1 MKPYLL
7 LLLLI
12 CLYPDLTYAAGATFE
27 SFYKEPWPTT
37 WILAGAALTAAIA
50 TALIISTGGAAAAAT
65 PAVKAIGTWIGG
77 KMGLS
82 GGAALKAGLALL
94 GGGAKASGGLGMAG
108 GTTLLFASLNFGTD
122 MGIGYTLERAMS
134 EYSYNNLAEQS
145 KGLPTLPLPVNG
157 SGPDTYEAAIEILDD
172 VNKELP
178 LSANSNQQLIGQ
190 AISRIEK
197 ANKESRS
204 WNEDEKIKNRS
215 LLSLLYFISND
226 YDKAKDHADI
236 AMRYARTS
244 EIKKPLPAFIYAT
257 SSLYEREFDFS
268 HITNDYFSYS
278 VLAEPDNPLI
288 PLLFSIYL
296 DRMLLRFNDDFLN
309 ETALYQI
316 FTIMESP
323 ALKELRVQNYTIL
336 LSRYFVRLKLEQQK
350 IMALASTS
358 SSTIKNS
365 PKTLQVVNDSLDSYE
380 ALLSDAGDVTISM
393 LTLDLN
399 DNESIQRAEIRNL
412 LRDYRRDAK
421 RLASLVDDFRT
432 RVVKT
437 RSSATETGTS
447 ATETGTSATETRSST
462 REGVAVGVGL
472 AILALLGV
480 FAWRIIRP

>member
-1 MKPYLL
+1 MKSYPL

-12 CLYPDLTYAAGATFE
+12 CLYPDLTHAAEATFE
-27 SFYKEPWPTT
+27 SFYKESWPPT
-37 WILAGAALTAAIA
+37 WILTGAAALTAAIA

-94 GGGAKASGGLGMAG
+94 GGSAKASGGLGMAG

-145 KGLPTLPLPVNG
+145 KGLPTLPLPVND

-197 ANKESRS
+197 VNKESRS
-204 WNEDEKIKNRS
+204 WSEDEKIKNRS
-215 LLSLLYFISND
+215 FLSLLYFILND
-226 YDKAKDHADI
+226 YDKAKDHADT

-244 EIKKPLPAFIYAT
+244 EIKWTLPAFIYAT
-257 SSLYEREFDFS
+257 SSLYEKEFDFPR
-268 HITNDYFSYS
+268 ITDEYFRYS
-278 VLAEPDNPLI
+278 ILEEPNNPLI

-309 ETALYQI
+309 EGVLYQI

-380 ALLSDAGDVTISM
+380 ALLSDAEDIMISV
-393 LTLDLN
+393 LTLDL
-399 DNESIQRAEIRNL
+399 DDDESIQRAKIRNL
-412 LRDYRRDAK
+412 LRDYRRDVK
-421 RLASLVDDFRT
+421 RLASLIDDLRT
-432 RVVKT
+432 RVM
-437 RSSATETGTS
+437 ETGVDDLRTQVMEIGAS
-447 ATETGTSATETRSST
+447 ETETRLSA
-462 REGVAVGVGL
+462 RESVAVGIGL
-472 AILALLGV
+472 AILTILGV
-480 FAWRIIRP
+480 FVWRLMRP

>member
-12 CLYPDLTYAAGATFE
+12 CLYPDLTHAAEATFE

-94 GGGAKASGGLGMAG
+94 GGGTKASGGLGMAG

-134 EYSYNNLAEQS
+134 EYNYNNLAEQS

-172 VNKELP
+172 VNKESP

-190 AISRIEK
+190 AISRIER
-197 ANKESRS
+197 ANKGSPS
-204 WNEDEKIKNRS
+204 WSEDEKIKNRS

-226 YDKAKDHADI
+226 YDKAKDHADT

-244 EIKKPLPAFIYAT
+244 EIKKTFPAFIYAT

-336 LSRYFVRLKLEQQK
+336 LSRYFVRLKLG
-350 IMALASTS
+350 S
-358 SSTIKNS
+358 
-365 PKTLQVVNDSLDSYE
+365 V
-380 ALLSDAGDVTISM
+380 IS
-393 LTLDLN
+393 
-399 DNESIQRAEIRNL
+399 
-412 LRDYRRDAK
+412 
-421 RLASLVDDFRT
+421 
-432 RVVKT
+432 
-437 RSSATETGTS
+437 
-447 ATETGTSATETRSST
+447 
-462 REGVAVGVGL
+462 
-472 AILALLGV
+472 
-480 FAWRIIRP
+480 